1 MTRVPVTW
9 GIETNYGLPSRRDL
23 VSLDL
28 CRALRA
34 RSQSTSRGDARPR
47 GLGPGTAFPDEEPRA
62 HRALPLHVDRPAR
75 LALEVVADELV
86 RRFAEVD
93 PPRHAV
99 RLHAARGVHG
109 VAPDVENE
117 LSQSDDPAHAGPAVY
132 ADPEVD
138 AVLTCR
144 AELVDARAHV
154 EGQARYRLRVIRT
167 AAWNPRDTHEVVADG
182 ADLLHAVPLREEVK
196 AGEDPVEERD
206 KLLGVQPLRE
216 HRGSDD
222 VREEHGRVFVG
233 VGDRALTGLEP
244 RRDLPGQHVQKEAL
258 RAFLLAGECV
268 HGAVALGEE
277 SRDQSEDD
285 RAPNGDVE
293 TEHRA
298 CEPLRDR

>member
-47 GLGPGTAFPDEEPRA
+47 GLGPGTALADEEPRA

-93 PPRHAV
+93 PPWHAV
-99 RLHAARGVHG
+99 RLHPARGVHG
-109 VAPDVENE
+109 IAPDIEHE
-117 LSQSDDPAHAGPAVY
+117 LSQTDDPAHAGAAVD
-132 ADPEVD
+132 ADPEVG

-154 EGQARYRLRVIRT
+154 ECQARYRMRVICS
-167 AAWNPRDTHEVVADG
+167 AAWEI
-182 ADLLHAVPLREEVK
+182 
-196 AGEDPVEERD
+196 
-206 KLLGVQPLRE
+206 
-216 HRGSDD
+216 
-222 VREEHGRVFVG
+222 GR
-233 VGDRALTGLEP
+233 A
-244 RRDLPGQHVQKEAL
+244 HV
-258 RAFLLAGECV
+258 
-268 HGAVALGEE
+268 
-277 SRDQSEDD
+277 
-285 RAPNGDVE
+285 
-293 TEHRA
+293 
-298 CEPLRDR
+298 